1 MTADYAQGAVLIGP
15 PFGYRHQRC
24 IQSGLGDLFPLPRGE
39 KFPPPAG
46 VTGQHGTA
54 PTQEMLAAWWDRRG
68 DNVGL
73 RVASDVIVLDVD
85 YKEDDEGNVI
95 LNGMATLRTLEAE
108 LDIEIPAIYV
118 NTRGNPEQ
126 KGHIFMRCPKGTHF
140 KGTAGPGIDIVQHGH
155 RYCVFAGS
163 EVGGQRYRFYRKD
176 ADGYRPIAGIPTWE
190 SLPEA
195 PAELIEYLRVDKPK
209 TVRPASV
216 EVSGDF
222 VDQMKADER
231 EMSQK
236 LYSAACDGIYNTED
250 ADNHL
255 GSSRHDAMLR
265 AIYRV
270 CHVAA
275 DGYPGFVDAVE
286 MLRDCWLQFPDKPER
301 EFDRMLEDALRKVAA
316 EYERYTPRDSYV
328 DVDGVPHNETI
339 ERYLEEKAV

>member
-1 MTADYAQGAVLIGP
+1 MTADYHPKMLVDP
-15 PFGYRHQRC
+15 PFGQRYEHC
-24 IQSGLGDLFPLPRGE
+24 LRSGLGYVFPLPHGQ
-39 KFPPPAG
+39 KSPPPTD
-46 VTGQHGTA
+46 VTGQHGSAPTPERLAAWHDLRGCNYGLRTA
-54 PTQEMLAAWWDRRG
+54 PT
-68 DNVGL
+68 VF
-73 RVASDVIVLDVD
+73 ILDVD

-95 LNGMATLRTLEAE
+95 LNGMETLNALEEE
-108 LDIEIPAIYV
+108 LGIEIPKRYV
-118 NTRGNPEQ
+118 CTRGNPEQ
-126 KGHIFMRCPKGTHF
+126 KGHIYLQCPPGMHF
-140 KGTAGPGIDIVQHGH
+140 KGTAGPGIDIVQHTH

-163 EVGGQRYRFYRKD
+163 VVDGHRYRFFRKD
-176 ADGYRPIAGIPTWE
+176 EDGYREIAGIPTWE
-190 SLPEA
+190 RLPEA
-195 PAELIEYLRVDKPK
+195 PPELIEYLRVDKPK
-209 TVRPASV
+209 TVKPASF
-216 EVSGDF
+216 EASCDF
-222 VDQMKADER
+222 VDEMKADDR

-316 EYERYTPRDSYV
+316 EYERYAPRDSYV

>member
-1 MTADYAQGAVLIGP
+1 MTADYHPKMLVDP
-15 PFGYRHQRC
+15 PFSQRYERC
-24 IQSGLGDLFPLPRGE
+24 LRDGLGHLGPLPYNQ
-39 KFPPPAG
+39 KFPPEPDT
-46 VTGQHGTA
+46 TGQHGTA
-54 PTQEMLAAWWDRRG
+54 PTPEMLEAWNDLRG
-68 DNVGL
+68 CNYYL
-73 RVASDVIVLDVD
+73 RVAPDVIVLDVD

-95 LNGMATLRTLEAE
+95 LNGMATLRALEAE

-126 KGHIFMRCPKGTHF
+126 KGHIFMRCPKGMHF
-140 KGTAGPGIDIVQHGH
+140 KGTAGPGIDIVQHTH

-163 EVGGQRYRFYRKD
+163 VVDGHRYRFFRKD
-176 ADGYRPIAGIPTWE
+176 EDGYREIAGIPTWE
-190 SLPEA
+190 RLPEA
-195 PAELIEYLRVDKPK
+195 PPELIEYLRVDKPK
-209 TVRPASV
+209 VVRPASV

-236 LYSAACDGIYNTED
+236 LYSAACDGVYNTED
-250 ADNHL
+250 ADSHV

-316 EYERYTPRDSYV
+316 EYEQYTPRDSYV